1 MPDLE
6 EIERQFE
13 AGRRMRALAERA
25 SQVRGR
31 HYIQWVST
39 LDELREQGD
48 DEQALPLLLE
58 IIEAAERAAQI
69 QSLEPPPGY
78 TERAAVIYRR
88 QGNLEAEVA
97 ILRRYLDACPPGRG
111 GLGTRIGQRLRRLTV
126 DPESA
131 LSRL

>member
-1 MPDLE
+1 MPDIE

-13 AGRRMRALAERA
+13 AGRRMRALADQA

-31 HYIQWVST
+31 HYIQWVPL

-58 IIEAAERAAQI
+58 IIDAAERAAQI
-69 QSLEPPPGY
+69 QNLEPPPGY

-88 QGNLEAEVA
+88 QGNLAAEVA
-97 ILRRYLDACPPGRG
+97 VLRRYLDACPPGRG
-111 GLGTRIGQRLRRLTV
+111 GLGSKIGQRLRRLTI
-126 DPESA
+126 DTESA

>member
-31 HYIQWVST
+31 HYIQWVSA

-69 QSLEPPPGY
+69 QNLEPPPGY
-78 TERAAVIYRR
+78 TERVAVIYRR
-88 QGNLEAEVA
+88 QGKLEAEIG

>member
-1 MPDLE
+1 ME

-13 AGRRMRALAERA
+13 AGRRIRALAERA

-31 HYIQWVST
+31 HYIQWVTT

-48 DEQALPLLLE
+48 DAQALPLLLE

-69 QSLEPPPGY
+69 QGLEPPPGY
-78 TERAAVIYRR
+78 TERVAVIYRR

-97 ILRRYLDACPPGRG
+97 ILRRYLDSCPPGRG
-111 GLGTRIGQRLRRLTV
+111 GLGSRIGQRLRRLTV

>member
-39 LDELREQGD
+39 LDDLREQGD

-69 QSLEPPPGY
+69 QGLEPPPGY

-111 GLGTRIGQRLRRLTV
+111 GLATRIGQRLRRLTI

>member
-1 MPDLE
+1 MPDIE

-13 AGRRMRALAERA
+13 AGRRLRAQAEQA

-31 HYIQWVST
+31 HYIHWVPM
-39 LDELREQGD
+39 LDELRERGD

-58 IIEAAERAAQI
+58 IIDAAERAAVI
-69 QSLEPPPGY
+69 QGLEPPPGY

-88 QGNLEAEVA
+88 RGDLDAEVA
-97 ILRRYLDACPPGRG
+97 LLRRYLDACPPGRG
-111 GLGTRIGQRLRRLTV
+111 GMTTRIGQRLRRLTMNA
-126 DPESA
+126 ESA

>member
-1 MPDLE
+1 MPDIE

-13 AGRRMRALAERA
+13 AGRRMRAEAERA

-31 HYIQWVST
+31 HYIQWVPT
-39 LDELREQGD
+39 LDELREKGD

-58 IIEAAERAAQI
+58 IIDAAERAARI
-69 QSLEPPPGY
+69 QGLEPPPSY

-88 QGNLEAEVA
+88 RGDREAEIA
-97 ILRRYLDACPPGRG
+97 LLQRYLDACPPGRG
-111 GLGTRIGQRLRRLTV
+111 GLTSPIGQRLRRLTMSR
-126 DPESA
+126 ESA